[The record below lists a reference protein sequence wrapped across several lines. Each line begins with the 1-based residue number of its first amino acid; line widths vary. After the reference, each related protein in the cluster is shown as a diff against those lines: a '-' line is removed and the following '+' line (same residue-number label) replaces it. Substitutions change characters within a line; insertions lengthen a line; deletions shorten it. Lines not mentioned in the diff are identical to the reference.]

1 MKNEIENLSNIN
13 ANKEYSIISNID
25 DLILENNSQSNDNL
39 EKLMIKKF
47 LSDVNNKNIAKK
59 IKCLYILE
67 ILSKLKLSTKH
78 NCTDE
83 NFHKYISNILID
95 NIDCHMVSIFKEN
108 MLTDYIDEFL
118 RRLYKPKES
127 KERIPK
133 FSKYYK
139 NYLMFFCK
147 PTFRNFRINKIIN
160 KNGEKKAE
168 IYYKNNYQG
177 GKSQEDDENN
187 GFAQSSS
194 SDENKNSHKNKKE
207 NIESLK
213 NLEQLFDESLK
224 EKIEN
229 VTVMTSM
236 NSSINNTIN
245 LKIDNEKIEVFSENK
260 CDKSNDTTLH
270 DIMDIIKKKKHRKN
284 SMSRNEKTDMQK
296 IKKDLIKSKEEK
308 NNEIIKSIKNNENN
322 SYKNIR
328 KKSKNNDKKINININ
343 NILNAKYGSHFLLN
357 QGYLNKNSKDKIRKI
372 IKSNHININNNN
384 NNKNLINKNYNEN
397 DLYINISP
405 TSFTNHNNKNINN
418 EININKPKNKS
429 TSQNKKKS
437 NKKIII
443 NNNSSDILYKN
454 NSNNNNKKKNKS
466 KSRNKNIGF
475 LYKETYTNDNNN
487 INNLNKFNINKFN
500 STTLHKINKKIN
512 FNNKIYSSIKNIV
525 PINNNNKLLNNF
537 PISRNQDQKY
547 FSNHKYYISN
557 TSLENKGFSTKIFET
572 YVRNSIDN
580 KLKDKNLIKLTQ
592 TNKFEKL
599 NNNCKTNNNY
609 FNNYFIHR
617 ESSNNRSNN
626 NNEIINSNNSKA
638 KNKILGNNLSSTKC
652 SHQDYN
658 SLAKK
663 LNNKVSSSNKKRNKS
678 IDPTQIMTPLLYEGN
693 SSLSYKTVNNN
704 INNINNT
711 NYSKNF
717 SNSNNYLTN
726 NNHKTYNS
734 KESKKY
740 LNYNNINNNYN
751 ININNQI
758 IINANTNPNNFSYST
773 NLKEYVNSKIKNQ
786 DFGLLKLYKGK
797 NYEKRNSTQD
807 CFGVNNNNIKK
818 NRTRNIN
825 SGLQK
830 FYTNPNNNGNGSLTK
845 NDFGYNKIIKSY
857 HNKKLSGISNLM
869 NDKKLL
875 FLKKK

>member
-1 MKNEIENLSNIN
+1 MKNELENLSNIDT
-13 ANKEYSIISNID
+13 NKEYSIISNID

-39 EKLMIKKF
+39 EKLVIKKF
-47 LSDVNNKNIAKK
+47 LSDVNNKNLPKK

-67 ILSKLKLSTKH
+67 ILSKFKISTKH

-83 NFHKYISNILID
+83 NLNKYIANILID
-95 NIDCHMVSIFKEN
+95 NVDCHMVSIFKEN

-118 RRLYKPKES
+118 RRIYKPRES

-147 PTFRNFRINKIIN
+147 PTFRNFAINKIIN

-194 SDENKNSHKNKKE
+194 SDENKNSHKNKKD
-207 NIESLK
+207 NIENLK
-213 NLEQLFDESLK
+213 NLAQLFDESLK

-229 VTVMTSM
+229 VTIMTSM

-245 LKIDNEKIEVFSENK
+245 LKLDNEKIEVFSENK

-270 DIMDIIKKKKHRKN
+270 DIMDIIKNKKYKK
-284 SMSRNEKTDMQK
+284 SLMSRDEKSDIHK
-296 IKKDLIKSKEEK
+296 LKKDLIKSKEEK
-308 NNEIIKSIKNNENN
+308 SNEILKSIKNNENS

-328 KKSKNNDKKINININ
+328 KKSKNNDKKININLN
-343 NILNAKYGSHFLLN
+343 DILNTKNGTHFLLN
-357 QGYLNKNSKDKIRKI
+357 QKINGGYLNKNIKDKIKKI
-372 IKSNHININNNN
+372 IKNNQININN
-384 NNKNLINKNYNEN
+384 KNIINKNYNEN
-397 DLYINISP
+397 DLYINVSP
-405 TSFTNHNNKNINN
+405 TSFTKNNKNVNNDINF
-418 EININKPKNKS
+418 NKTKNKS

-454 NSNNNNKKKNKS
+454 NPNNNNKKKNKS

-487 INNLNKFNINKFN
+487 INNLNKFNFNKFN

-525 PINNNNKLLNNF
+525 PINYNNKLINNF
-537 PISRNQDQKY
+537 PISRNQDQNY
-547 FSNHKYYISN
+547 FSNQKFYISN

-599 NNNCKTNNNY
+599 NNNSKTNNIY

-626 NNEIINSNNSKA
+626 NDIINSNNSKT

-663 LNNKVSSSNKKRNKS
+663 LNNKISSSNKKRNKS

-704 INNINNT
+704 INNT
-711 NYSKNF
+711 NYSRNI

-726 NNHKTYNS
+726 NHKAYNN
-734 KESKKY
+734 KESKKFC
-740 LNYNNINNNYN
+740 NYNNINNNYN

-758 IINANTNPNNFSYST
+758 IINTNTNPNNFSYST

-797 NYEKRNSTQD
+797 NYEKNEKRNSKQNF
-807 CFGVNNNNIKK
+807 FGGNSNNNNKK
-818 NRTRNIN
+818 YRTRNIN

-830 FYTNPNNNGNGSLTK
+830 FYTNPNNNGNGSLSK
-845 NDFGYNKIIKSY
+845 NDFEYNKIIKSY
-857 HNKKLSGISNLM
+857 HNKKLSSINNLM

>member
-13 ANKEYSIISNID
+13 TNKEYSIISNID
-25 DLILENNSQSNDNL
+25 DLILENNSQLNDNL

-47 LSDVNNKNIAKK
+47 LSDTNNKNLSKK

-67 ILSKLKLSTKH
+67 ILSKVKLSTKH

-83 NFHKYISNILID
+83 NFYKYISNILID
-95 NIDCHMVSIFKEN
+95 NVDCHMVSIFKEN

-133 FSKYYK
+133 FSKYYR
-139 NYLMFFCK
+139 NYLLFFCK

-194 SDENKNSHKNKKE
+194 SDDNKNKKE
-207 NIESLK
+207 NIENLK
-213 NLEQLFDESLK
+213 NLAQLFDESLK

-270 DIMDIIKKKKHRKN
+270 DIMDIIKNKKHKKN
-284 SMSRNEKTDMQK
+284 IMSRNEKTDMQK

-308 NNEIIKSIKNNENN
+308 NNEIVKSIKNNDNN

-343 NILNAKYGSHFLLN
+343 NILNAKYGTHFLLN
-357 QGYLNKNSKDKIRKI
+357 QGYLNKNFKDKIRKI
-372 IKSNHININNNN
+372 IKSNNININN
-384 NNKNLINKNYNEN
+384 KNIINKNNN
-397 DLYINISP
+397 DNDIYINVSP
-405 TSFTNHNNKNINN
+405 TSFTKNTNKNVNN

-454 NSNNNNKKKNKS
+454 NSNNNNKKKNKSKS

-525 PINNNNKLLNNF
+525 TINNNNKLF
-537 PISRNQDQKY
+537 KQ
-547 FSNHKYYISN
+547 FS
-557 TSLENKGFSTKIFET
+557 
-572 YVRNSIDN
+572 
-580 KLKDKNLIKLTQ
+580 
-592 TNKFEKL
+592 
-599 NNNCKTNNNY
+599 
-609 FNNYFIHR
+609 
-617 ESSNNRSNN
+617 
-626 NNEIINSNNSKA
+626 
-638 KNKILGNNLSSTKC
+638 
-652 SHQDYN
+652 
-658 SLAKK
+658 
-663 LNNKVSSSNKKRNKS
+663 
-678 IDPTQIMTPLLYEGN
+678 
-693 SSLSYKTVNNN
+693 
-704 INNINNT
+704 
-711 NYSKNF
+711 
-717 SNSNNYLTN
+717 
-726 NNHKTYNS
+726 
-734 KESKKY
+734 
-740 LNYNNINNNYN
+740 
-751 ININNQI
+751 
-758 IINANTNPNNFSYST
+758 
-773 NLKEYVNSKIKNQ
+773 
-786 DFGLLKLYKGK
+786 
-797 NYEKRNSTQD
+797 
-807 CFGVNNNNIKK
+807 NIKK
-818 NRTRNIN
+818 
-825 SGLQK
+825 S
-830 FYTNPNNNGNGSLTK
+830 
-845 NDFGYNKIIKSY
+845 
-857 HNKKLSGISNLM
+857 
-869 NDKKLL
+869 
-875 FLKKK
+875 